1 VDTELTKKSL
11 ETQKIILKTLSHH
24 SWCVKVKFPRPL
36 YSICLRRGRMIEV
49 IVEDLHEMRMRMRGE
64 SESGMDPRGYGKKR
78 HNGHERRKKE
88 GESRRDQCT
97 R

>member
-1 VDTELTKKSL
+1 
-11 ETQKIILKTLSHH
+11 
-24 SWCVKVKFPRPL
+24 
-36 YSICLRRGRMIEV
+36 MIEV